1 MPGGSRCS
9 VEELTDFRF
18 RVFSQVFS
26 ASPIVSMV
34 SPRWAGGRGGAEEQ
48 RCSVGDDHLL
58 GRSPQEC
65 LREQHRCLEAQCFT
79 YLRITAAQINHVCLL
94 SFRPASV
101 ERKPLELSTL
111 TDGYQIRIWASTSNT
126 PDPKRLRLPPTFL
139 GRSRSAPLVINLGRW
154 MMNKRR
160 KNC

>member
-1 MPGGSRCS
+1 MDRLKRSRTVSLMMPGGSRCS

-18 RVFSQVFS
+18 RVFS

-65 LREQHRCLEAQCFT
+65 QR
-79 YLRITAAQINHVCLL
+79 AASMFRGSVLHV
-94 SFRPASV
+94 S
-101 ERKPLELSTL
+101 
-111 TDGYQIRIWASTSNT
+111 
-126 PDPKRLRLPPTFL
+126 
-139 GRSRSAPLVINLGRW
+139 
-154 MMNKRR
+154 
-160 KNC
+160 